1 MQAEEYAQMHA
12 LETDY
17 WWFVGRRRTALA
29 LLAAQWERRDLHI
42 LDLGCGTGAVTQ
54 ELTAFGAV
62 VGADMSSLALDF
74 NKGRTEGQG
83 VSLVQADGIALPFAA
98 NTFDAVVALDVFE
111 HIDNHDLAFK
121 ETFRVLKPGGAL
133 VLSVPAFQWLWGPH
147 DRALHHFRR
156 YNRRELKHVLRDAG
170 FSIKVLSFSVFLLF
184 PIVVLIRVLDRFR
197 RGPAKTTLPKVP
209 NWANRFLT
217 QVLALECTLIVR
229 GPGLPIGSSLVG
241 CLVKPE

>member
-1 MQAEEYAQMHA
+1 MHA

-29 LLAAQWERRDLHI
+29 LLAKQTSRRDLNI

-54 ELTAFGAV
+54 ELTDFGTV
-62 VGADMSSLALDF
+62 MGADMSSLALDF
-74 NKGRTEGQG
+74 NKARTGGQG
-83 VSLVQADGIALPFAA
+83 VSLVQADGIALPFPAD
-98 NTFDAVVALDVFE
+98 TFDAVVALDVFE
-111 HIDNHDLAFK
+111 HIESHELAFK

-133 VLSVPAFQWLWGPH
+133 ILSVPAFQSLWGPH

-156 YNRRELKHVLRDAG
+156 YSRRELKQVAGHAG
-170 FSIKVLSFSVFLLF
+170 FSIRILSFSVFVLF

-209 NWANRFLT
+209 DWANKLLT
-217 QVLALECTLIVR
+217 QVLAMECACIVG

-241 CLVKPE
+241 CLIKLE